1 MKECKQDRK
10 RRKLQINQNPQE
22 WLTEQGPLPVGYEAA
37 DVPRVLLEHEVHL
50 EPVVGPAAELHLA
63 ALIIEGEPGDVDGA
77 ARLEHTRRDVGAK
90 PLASHNHVGG
100 VGRVE
105 ALTGAIRDCDGD
117 LWQEE
122 DWLPVVH
129 QDVRGPDD
137 IWREPQVLHIPVLG
151 LIPPDTVSQTRQR
164 KCYFSF

>member
-22 WLTEQGPLPVGYEAA
+22 WLTKQGPLPVGYEAA

-63 ALIIEGEPGDVDGA
+63 VLVVEGEPGDVDGA
-77 ARLEHTRRDVGAK
+77 ARLEYPGWDVGAQ
-90 PLASHNHVGG
+90 PGARHHHVGL

-105 ALTGAIRDCDGD
+105 ALACAEAF
-117 LWQEE
+117 WN
-122 DWLPVVH
+122 
-129 QDVRGPDD
+129 
-137 IWREPQVLHIPVLG
+137 LG
-151 LIPPDTVSQTRQR
+151 FESQLSKELESNFQI
-164 KCYFSF
+164 

>member
-77 ARLEHTRRDVGAK
+77 WGLEDAWGDVGAEAC
-90 PLASHNHVGG
+90 ASNHHIGL
-100 VGRVE
+100 VGRVKG
-105 ALTGAIRDCDGD
+105 LRCWFIN
-117 LWQEE
+117 
-122 DWLPVVH
+122 VH
-129 QDVRGPDD
+129 QDDNDG
-137 IWREPQVLHIPVLG
+137 E
-151 LIPPDTVSQTRQR
+151 
-164 KCYFSF
+164 YE